1 MVIIGATERGLF
13 SRLIRGSLV
22 LDVVDDV
29 DECSVLLAERPWARG
44 VLDRLTGD

>member
-29 DECSVLLAERPWARG
+29 DECSALLAERPRARG